1 LLGFLANGVV
11 KIVMKTVG
19 IFVALLSG
27 LALVVAQDDDAP
39 PPKQLSKK
47 TTAATAAAT
56 KTGGAPDVGID
67 ELLGRGGRKAH
78 AERLARTKVDGKVYS
93 WDDYERWGKEL
104 YFNCQVA
111 KPPIG
116 PAPSKLISEFYK
128 CTHCHNHL
136 REDRVLSKQDPED
149 RFAMIVEQPEK
160 KITEGSLDAPLRL
173 QPGTTMWGA
182 VNRESF
188 YNDSY
193 MIYHRLAVGGGRP
206 MNPQSLEDATQ
217 VCCTYC
223 SVGRLAEEWEIL
235 AMLTYFWSLEVKLA
249 DLDLPT
255 GAAAAIAA
263 VMQASGG
270 ERDPLQVAN
279 ARKTLRQLYLTR
291 AGDEFTAVPKDLK
304 SDTQGPYP
312 DKAQFQGDAA
322 IGKKLYAVACDHCH
336 GEGKPNE
343 SAGAD
348 LVRNLAKYH
357 AVLAYGTQ
365 QDKEPY
371 MPMFSRQRLSRQQI
385 ADVQAYLKSL

>member
-1 LLGFLANGVV
+1 
-11 KIVMKTVG
+11 MKTVG
-19 IFVALLSG
+19 WFVALAG
-27 LALVVAQDDDAP
+27 AFVLAVVQDDDAP

-47 TTAATAAAT
+47 TTTLPAPTSNVD
-56 KTGGAPDVGID
+56 GVPDVGID

-78 AERLARTKVDGKVYS
+78 AERLARTKVGGKVYG

-128 CTHCHNHL
+128 CSHCHNHL
-136 REDRVLSKQDPED
+136 REDRILSKQDPEN
-149 RFAMIVEQPEK
+149 RFAMILEQPAK
-160 KITEGSLDAPLRL
+160 KIEPGALDAPLRL

-182 VNRESF
+182 VNRDSF

-193 MIYHRLAVGGGRP
+193 MIYHRLTVGGGRP

-255 GAAAAIAA
+255 AAAATMAA
-263 VMQASGG
+263 VLRAPSS
-270 ERDPLQVAN
+270 ERDPVQVAN
-279 ARKTLRQLYLTR
+279 ARKTLGQLYLAR
-291 AGDEFTAVPKDLK
+291 AGDEYTAVPKDLK
-304 SDTQGPYP
+304 TDSQGPYP
-312 DKAQFQGDAA
+312 DKAQFQGDVA
-322 IGKKLYAVACDHCH
+322 IGKKLYSVACDHCH

-343 SAGAD
+343 TAGSD
-348 LVRNLAKYH
+348 LVRNLSKYH

-365 QDKEPY
+365 QDKEAY

-385 ADVQAYLKSL
+385 ADIQAYLKSL

>member
-1 LLGFLANGVV
+1 
-11 KIVMKTVG
+11 MKLVL
-19 IFVALLSG
+19 IPAAVLSG
-27 LALVVAQDDDAP
+27 LFFTLSQDDDAP

-47 TTAATAAAT
+47 NAGSAPTTSNP
-56 KTGGAPDVGID
+56 GAIPNVGID

-78 AERLARTKVDGKVYS
+78 AERLARTKVGGKTYE
-93 WDDYERWGKEL
+93 WKDYEQWGKEL

-116 PAPSKLISEFYK
+116 PAPSKVISEFYK

-136 REDRVLSKQDPED
+136 REDRILSKQDPEE
-149 RFAMIVEQPEK
+149 RFAMILEQPAK
-160 KITEGSLDAPLRL
+160 SLAPGALDAPLRL

-193 MIYHRLAVGGGRP
+193 AVYHRLKVRDHL
-206 MNPQSLEDATQ
+206 MNPENLEDSTQ

-263 VMQASGG
+263 VLQAPAN
-270 ERDPLQVAN
+270 ERDPIQVAN

-291 AGDEFTAVPKDLK
+291 AGDEYTGVPKDLK
-304 SDTQGPYP
+304 SDSQGPYA
-312 DKAQFQGDAA
+312 DKAQFKGDAA

-343 SAGAD
+343 SSGGD
-348 LVRNLAKYH
+348 LIRNLSKFH
-357 AVLAYGTQ
+357 TILAHGTQ
-365 QDKEPY
+365 QDKEAY

-385 ADVQAYLKSL
+385 ADIQAYLKSL